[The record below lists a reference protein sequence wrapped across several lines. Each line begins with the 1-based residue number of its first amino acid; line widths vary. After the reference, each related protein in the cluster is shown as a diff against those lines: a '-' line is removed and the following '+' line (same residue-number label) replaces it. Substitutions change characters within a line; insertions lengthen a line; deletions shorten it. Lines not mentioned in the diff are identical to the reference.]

1 MSKIIFIKVFINL
14 THLAVTDFT
23 VTEPRSHVMTFSSAL
38 DQIYHAVFI
47 QNPAKAYNYRAF
59 TSQLTNAAWLACSV
73 FMIATPP
80 VLYICA
86 R

>member
-1 MSKIIFIKVFINL
+1 MNL
-14 THLAVTDFT
+14 NPLAVTDFT
-23 VTEPRSHVMTFSSAL
+23 VTEPRSHVMTFSSAI

-47 QNPAKAYNYRAF
+47 QNPAKAYHYRAF
-59 TSQLTNAAWLACSV
+59 TSQFTNTAWFMCSV
-73 FMIATPP
+73 WMIATPP

>member
-1 MSKIIFIKVFINL
+1 MHL
-14 THLAVTDFT
+14 TILAVTDFT
-23 VTEPRSHVMTFSSAL
+23 VTESRSHVMTFSSAM

-47 QNPAKAYNYRAF
+47 QNPAKAYHYRAY
-59 TSQLTNAAWLACSV
+59 TSQLTNMAWLMCSV
-73 FMIATPP
+73 WMIATPP